1 MALEPMVIFVCFRL
15 PDVSFKKLVR
25 SPKSLKQLPSVHK
38 ISYPWQLAEQVA
50 LVQFVAL
57 FEDLK
62 PEGTDWPSFGSRHEY
77 WNKAA
82 TFVQETAGTKYLR
95 SDKPKAKTLPDFC
108 IKIALFAFFTHHLLR
123 SKMCHYM
130 ISI

>member
-1 MALEPMVIFVCFRL
+1 MEIFVCFRL
-15 PDVSFKKLVR
+15 PNVSFKKLVR
-25 SPKSLKQLPSVHK
+25 SPKSPKQLPSVHK

-50 LVQFVAL
+50 LLQFVAL

-62 PEGTDWPSFGSRHEY
+62 PEGTKWPPFGSRHEY

-95 SDKPKAKTLPDFC
+95 SVSQKQKRYLIFV
-108 IKIALFAFFTHHLLR
+108 
-123 SKMCHYM
+123 
-130 ISI
+130 

>member
-1 MALEPMVIFVCFRL
+1 MVIFVCFRL

-25 SPKSLKQLPSVHK
+25 SPKSPKQLPSVHK

-50 LVQFVAL
+50 LVQVVAL

-62 PEGTDWPSFGSRHEY
+62 PEGTEWPSFGSRHEY

-95 SDKPKAKTLPDFC
+95 SSKPKAKTLRDLIDLPF
-108 IKIALFAFFTHHLLR
+108 LR
-123 SKMCHYM
+123 TICCFLKCA
-130 ISI
+130 II

>member
-1 MALEPMVIFVCFRL
+1 M
-15 PDVSFKKLVR
+15 R
-25 SPKSLKQLPSVHK
+25 SPKSPKQLPSVRK

-62 PEGTDWPSFGSRHEY
+62 PEGTEWPSFGSRHEY

-95 SDKPKAKTLPDFC
+95 SGKPKAKTLPDFC
-108 IKIALFAFFTHHLLR
+108 IKIALLAFFTHHLLL
-123 SKMCHYM
+123 SKKCNYM
-130 ISI
+130 IPIKKTLHTLDQLRKRF